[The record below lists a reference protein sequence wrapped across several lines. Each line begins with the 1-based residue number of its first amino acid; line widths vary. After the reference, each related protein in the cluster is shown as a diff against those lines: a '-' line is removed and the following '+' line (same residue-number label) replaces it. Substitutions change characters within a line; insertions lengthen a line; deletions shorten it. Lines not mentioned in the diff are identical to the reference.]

1 MYKLRIFTSAFC
13 LLLIFFIT
21 FILFYL
27 QILIVGEGPLEDET
41 IVLVKTGSSLSDISE
56 QLEDFGVIP
65 SSIFFKLYTIAVNK
79 DEHLKAGEYLFE
91 PNQNMRSVLNKLVK
105 NDILIRYITIPEGLT
120 SFQVIKLINSAD
132 GLKGKIDQEITEGTI
147 LPETYGYTWG
157 ERRIELLVRMKTA
170 LEVFV
175 KDTWSLRKDNI
186 PFSSIKEA
194 IILASIIEKET
205 AVDSERNLISAVFH
219 NRLRKGMRLQSD
231 PTVVYG
237 IDSKG
242 YLGRELTRADIRKH
256 TDFNTYKIKGFP
268 PSPICHA
275 GKKSIK
281 AALNPADIDYLY
293 FVANG
298 TGGHAFA
305 KTLKAHNKN
314 VTRWRKFEKNKK

>member
-1 MYKLRIFTSAFC
+1 MYKFRIFISASC
-13 LLLIFFIT
+13 LIFIFFIS
-21 FILFYL
+21 FVLFYL
-27 QILIVGEGPLEDET
+27 QNFIVGEGPLEDE
-41 IVLVKTGSSLSDISE
+41 IVVLVKTGSSLSGISE
-56 QLEDFGVIP
+56 QLEDFGVIS
-65 SSIFFKLYTIAVNK
+65 SSIVFKLYTIAVNK
-79 DEHLKAGEYLFE
+79 GEHLKAGEYLFK

-120 SFQVIKLINSAD
+120 SFQILKLINSTD
-132 GLKGKIDQEITEGTI
+132 GLEGKIDQEINEGTI

-157 ERRIELLVRMKTA
+157 EERRSLLLRMEKA
-170 LEVFV
+170 LEVFI
-175 KDTWSLRKDNI
+175 KDTWPLRKSNL

-194 IILASIIEKET
+194 LILASIIEKET

-237 IDSKG
+237 IDSTG
-242 YLGRELTRADIRKH
+242 SLGRDLTRSDLRKH
-256 TDFNTYKIKGFP
+256 TDFNTYKIRGFP

-275 GKKSIK
+275 GRESIK
-281 AALNPADIDYLY
+281 AALNPADMDYLY

-298 TGGHAFA
+298 IGGHAFG

-314 VTRWRKFEKNKK
+314 VTRWRKIEKNKK